1 MDKKTFC
8 PFANGECRKDCMFF
22 THSSADYPDNTYRTC
37 LIAGGLNK
45 ISDRSEELL
54 DNILTEIKSH
64 S

>member
-8 PFANGECRKDCMFF
+8 PFINGECRSDCMFY
-22 THSSADYPDNTYRTC
+22 TKSSSSYDDNTYRTC
-37 LIAGGLNK
+37 QISGGLNK

-54 DNILTEIKSH
+54 DNIFTYLRSQ

>member
-1 MDKKTFC
+1 MEKKSFC
-8 PFANGECRKDCMFF
+8 PFTNCDCRKDCMFF
-22 THSSADYPDNTYRTC
+22 THSSSVYPDNTYRTC

-54 DNILTEIKSH
+54 DSILMEVKSH